1 MTSYS
6 GNLRRKFSTACFFM
20 AVFLM
25 IQGIGN
31 PRADASP
38 AKDEDFGIW
47 NTYDVEKKLNKQ
59 WKIWAGEELRFREH
73 NGIYYTETH
82 VGTNYQPSKYLA
94 LGALYLEN
102 RASRTQKNDEI
113 WYWESEPRIYM
124 TPQLPFKGFLLEN
137 RNMLAFR
144 WRQES
149 KFAMVYRNLTT
160 LTAPWK
166 WTRFEL
172 QPYTANEIFLETNR
186 NGMFEDRFYA
196 GLKARWWGPFYG
208 TIFYLRQSKKDA
220 IGKWTSLNILG
231 TSLKISF

>member
-1 MTSYS
+1 MISHS
-6 GNLRRKFSTACFFM
+6 KNLRKSFLSGCFFV
-20 AVFLM
+20 AVLLV

-47 NTYDVEKKLNKQ
+47 NTYDVEKKLNAQ
-59 WKIWAGEELRFREH
+59 WKIMAGEELRFREH

-82 VGTNYQPSKYLA
+82 VATNYQPSKYLA

-102 RASRTQKNDEI
+102 RASRTKKNDEI

-186 NGMFEDRFYA
+186 NGMFEDRFYS
-196 GLKARWWGPFYG
+196 GLKAHWWGPFYG
-208 TIFYLRQSKKDA
+208 TIFYLRQFKKDA
-220 IGKWTSLNILG
+220 VGKWTSLNILG